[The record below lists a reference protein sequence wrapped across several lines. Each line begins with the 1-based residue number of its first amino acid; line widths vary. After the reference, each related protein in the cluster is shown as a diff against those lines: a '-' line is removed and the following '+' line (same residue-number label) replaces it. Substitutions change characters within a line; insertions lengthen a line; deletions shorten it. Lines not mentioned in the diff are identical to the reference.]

1 MREVLQVLLIGATGL
16 AAYAVI
22 FNWAALV
29 VNARNQKRRGPGR
42 VSPIFLVPQIIA
54 LITAMLRSAAGL
66 RFPPLGVVL
75 TVRRRILDRQERV
88 PQLPASSKLSIG
100 STISAYLE
108 HSLLGGRRI
117 QKLTQ
122 RLQWAYWEQ

>member
-54 LITAMLRSAAGL
+54 FITAMFRSAAGL

-75 TVRRRILDRQERV
+75 TVSLIDVGLWTLLAIV
-88 PQLPASSKLSIG
+88 VA
-100 STISAYLE
+100 SAYRALRAE
-108 HSLLGGRRI
+108 R
-117 QKLTQ
+117 
-122 RLQWAYWEQ
+122 